1 MAISNIKKNAR
12 GYGYTYTDLAAI
24 HEQLEALGW
33 TYYQYIETLNGDD
46 YIYTVMII
54 DGKEQPPRRGCK
66 IIETVVTGKDGKA
79 KTNPAQSYGSGLTYA
94 RRYSLLMAAGFAT
107 TDDDAATLDGTVAKR
122 EAEERSKAE
131 ATKARNAA
139 AKAKAAAAT
148 SATKSEHR
156 MKHEQIILDL
166 ADELGININL
176 QLKSWGKPDLNEI
189 SDSDLLKTLD
199 WLEAKK
205 NV

>member
-1 MAISNIKKNAR
+1 MAVSNIKKNAR

-33 TYYQYIETLNGDD
+33 TYYQYIETQNGDD
-46 YIYTVMII
+46 YIYTVLII

-94 RRYSLLMAAGFAT
+94 RRYSLLMACGFAT
-107 TDDDAATLDGTVAKR
+107 TDDDAATLDGTVKAKPR
-122 EAEERSKAE
+122 TKEEREGEEIVKAL
-131 ATKARNAA
+131 AA
-139 AKAKAAAAT
+139 EVGA
-148 SATKSEHR
+148 
-156 MKHEQIILDL
+156 
-166 ADELGININL
+166 
-176 QLKSWGKPDLNEI
+176 DLNAILAKKKKRNLNELTA
-189 SDSDLLKTLD
+189 SELSALAA
-199 WLEAKK
+199 WLEAKR